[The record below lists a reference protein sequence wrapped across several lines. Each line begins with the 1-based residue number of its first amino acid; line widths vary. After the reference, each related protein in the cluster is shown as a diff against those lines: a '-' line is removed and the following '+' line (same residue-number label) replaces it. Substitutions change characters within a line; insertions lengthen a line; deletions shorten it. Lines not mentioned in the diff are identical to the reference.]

1 MVSTDRTALVLL
13 VLVAVLAFALGIHF
27 AHRAAP
33 EAAAPVEGMLWPDP
47 PRMEAFALDGANGK
61 PLTEATLR
69 GKWTLLFFGFT
80 HCPDVCPTTLATLR
94 EVVKLLDDT
103 PGFARHGQII
113 FVSVDPDRDTPDALA
128 RYVEHFGR
136 DFLAATAPPDRL
148 AALTRQLGILHTR
161 VPLGSGEEYSVDHTA
176 SILLIGPGLER
187 LAIFSAPHAAPDLAA
202 KIGQIIQFLQ
212 DST

>member
-1 MVSTDRTALVLL
+1 MASTDRSALILL

-27 AHRAAP
+27 ARRTAP
-33 EAAAPVEGMLWPDP
+33 EAGAPVEGMLWPDP
-47 PRMEAFALDGANGK
+47 PRLESFTLDGADGK

-69 GKWTLLFFGFT
+69 GKWSLLFFGFT

-94 EVVKLLDDT
+94 ETVKLLEET
-103 PGFARHGQII
+103 PDFAQQGQVVL
-113 FVSVDPDRDTPDALA
+113 VSVDPARDTPEALA
-128 RYVEHFGR
+128 GYVGHFDR
-136 DFLAATAPPDRL
+136 NFLAATAPPDRL
-148 AALTRQLGILHTR
+148 AALTGQLGILHTR

-187 LAIFSAPHAAPDLAA
+187 LAIFSAPHAAPELAA

-212 DST
+212 DSP